1 MAKPWKRTSRRGLN
15 RMKQQIQTRYIT
27 KDEFKEYS
35 GIDLDATLRD
45 DGNPSNK
52 TNAFL
57 SRIERRVATY
67 LNAHFFRNVDVEYKK
82 LSDYQ
87 KEHYKYALMEQA
99 IYELRNGEISTD
111 SGYDPE
117 KGEVANVDNLSKL
130 RIAPNAKDELITCG
144 LWNRHIGDGGNP
156 YGWFI

>member
-1 MAKPWKRTSRRGLN
+1 MAKPWKRTSRKGLS

-57 SRIERRVATY
+57 SRIERRVETY

-82 LSDYQ
+82 FSDYQ

-130 RIAPNAKDELITCG
+130 RIAPNAKDELVTCG

>member
-1 MAKPWKRTSRRGLN
+1 
-15 RMKQQIQTRYIT
+15 MKQIQTRYIT

-67 LNAHFFRNVDVEYKK
+67 LNAHFCRNVDIEYKK
-82 LSDYQ
+82 FSDYQ

-130 RIAPNAKDELITCG
+130 RIAPNAKDELVTCG

>member
-1 MAKPWKRTSRRGLN
+1 MNK
-15 RMKQQIQTRYIT
+15 IQTRYIT

-67 LNAHFFRNVDVEYKK
+67 LNAHFFRNVDIVYIPYKT
-82 LSDYQ
+82 S
-87 KEHYKYALMEQA
+87 
-99 IYELRNGEISTD
+99 IYFLFEIVIS
-111 SGYDPE
+111 
-117 KGEVANVDNLSKL
+117 
-130 RIAPNAKDELITCG
+130 
-144 LWNRHIGDGGNP
+144 
-156 YGWFI
+156 